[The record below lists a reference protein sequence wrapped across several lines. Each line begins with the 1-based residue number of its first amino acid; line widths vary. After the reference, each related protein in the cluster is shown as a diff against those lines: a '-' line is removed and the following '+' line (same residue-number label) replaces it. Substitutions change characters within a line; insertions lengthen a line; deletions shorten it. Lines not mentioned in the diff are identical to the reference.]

1 LVSKGDDKASFMRT
15 AADLI
20 NDPIRPTLVRM
31 TVPMMFGMVSLML
44 FNLADA
50 WFVGQLGTGPLAA
63 LSFTFPIS
71 FSITS
76 LAIGLGVGTSATLAR
91 LIGSGQRERI
101 ARVATDN
108 YLMCVL
114 ITALTGLIG
123 QFLLPVLSELL
134 GAPSELYPLIESYM
148 SVWFFAS
155 IFMVLNMVCN
165 ATFRSTGDTRLTA
178 AIMLGSSLLN
188 AVLDPILIFGWGPIP
203 SLGIQGAAIASLIA
217 WASTSVL
224 ALYLLKRVK
233 GLVLLEWLRWPE
245 VVHNWRS
252 VLHIAL
258 PAALSNMMT
267 PLANGVLT
275 AVVARH
281 GPEAVAAFGVGN
293 RLESLALLV
302 CLALSMTLPPFISQN
317 FGAKLVHRVQGAY
330 QTAIQFAL
338 LWQLLVYLI
347 FALSAGWI
355 AQMFTD
361 DPEVTR
367 WLTLWIL
374 IVPLGFGFQAATFL
388 SSSTFNALHQPMRAL
403 RVSLV
408 RLFLLYV
415 PLGWLGNHFF
425 DLTGMFVAL
434 VCANA
439 LTALFAWFW
448 MLRVQQRLARDINA

>member
-1 LVSKGDDKASFMRT
+1 
-15 AADLI
+15 
-20 NDPIRPTLVRM
+20 
-31 TVPMMFGMVSLML
+31 MMFGMVSLML

-50 WFVGQLGTGPLAA
+50 WFVGQLGTDPLAA

-91 LIGSGQRERI
+91 LIGSGQRERV

-108 YLMCVL
+108 YLMAILV
-114 ITALTGLIG
+114 TALTGLLG
-123 QFLLPVLSELL
+123 QFLLPTVARLL
-134 GAPSELYPLIESYM
+134 GAPFELYPLIEGYM
-148 SVWFFAS
+148 SIWFFAS

-165 ATFRSTGDTRLTA
+165 ATFRATGDTRITA
-178 AIMLGSSLLN
+178 SIMLGSSVLN
-188 AVLDPILIFGWGPIP
+188 FALDPILIFGWGAIP
-203 SLGIQGAAIASLIA
+203 PMGIEGAALASLIA
-217 WASTSVL
+217 WALTSIV
-224 ALYLLKRVK
+224 ALYVLKRFK
-233 GLVLLEWLRWPE
+233 KMLLLEWLRWPDIW
-245 VVHNWRS
+245 HNWRA
-252 VLHIAL
+252 VLRISL

-267 PLANGVLT
+267 PVANGVLT

-293 RLESLALLV
+293 RLESLSLLV

-317 FGAKLVHRVQGAY
+317 FGAKLIQRVQGAY
-330 QTAIQFAL
+330 QSAIQFAL
-338 LWQLLVYLI
+338 IWQLLVYLLL
-347 FALSAGWI
+347 ALSAGWV
-355 AQMFTD
+355 AQLFSD
-361 DPEVTR
+361 DPDVLR

-374 IVPLGFGFQAATFL
+374 IVPLGFGFQATTFL
-388 SSSTFNALHQPMRAL
+388 SSSTFNALHQPLRAM

-415 PLGWLGNHFF
+415 PLGWLGNHLFE
-425 DLTGMFVAL
+425 LKGMFVAL

-448 MLRVQQRLARDINA
+448 MIRFQRRLAESTKN

>member
-1 LVSKGDDKASFMRT
+1 
-15 AADLI
+15 
-20 NDPIRPTLVRM
+20 
-31 TVPMMFGMVSLML
+31 MMFGMVSLML

-50 WFVGQLGTGPLAA
+50 WFVGQLGTDPLAA

-91 LIGSGQRERI
+91 LIGSGQRERV

-108 YLMCVL
+108 YLMAILV
-114 ITALTGLIG
+114 TALTGLLG
-123 QFLLPVLSELL
+123 QFLLPTVARLL
-134 GAPSELYPLIESYM
+134 GAPYELYPLIEGYM
-148 SVWFFAS
+148 SIWFFAS

-165 ATFRSTGDTRLTA
+165 ATFRATGDTRITA
-178 AIMLGSSLLN
+178 SIMLGSSVLN
-188 AVLDPILIFGWGPIP
+188 CALDPILIFGWGAIP
-203 SLGIQGAAIASLIA
+203 PMGIEGAALASLIA
-217 WASTSVL
+217 WALTSIV
-224 ALYLLKRVK
+224 ALYVLKRFK
-233 GLVLLEWLRWPE
+233 KMLLLEWLRWPDIW
-245 VVHNWRS
+245 HNWRA
-252 VLHIAL
+252 VLRISL

-267 PLANGVLT
+267 PIANGVLT

-293 RLESLALLV
+293 RLESLSLLV

-317 FGAKLVHRVQGAY
+317 FGAKLIQRVQGAY
-330 QTAIQFAL
+330 QSAIQFAL
-338 LWQLLVYLI
+338 LWQLLVYLLL
-347 FALSAGWI
+347 ALSAGWV
-355 AQMFTD
+355 AQLFSD
-361 DPEVTR
+361 DPDVLR

-374 IVPLGFGFQAATFL
+374 IVPLGFGFQATTFL
-388 SSSTFNALHQPMRAL
+388 SSSTFNALHQPLRAM

-415 PLGWLGNHFF
+415 PLGWLGNHLFE
-425 DLTGMFVAL
+425 LKGMFIAL

-448 MLRVQQRLARDINA
+448 MIRFQRRLAESTKN

>member
-1 LVSKGDDKASFMRT
+1 
-15 AADLI
+15 
-20 NDPIRPTLVRM
+20 M

-50 WFVGQLGTGPLAA
+50 WFVGQLGTDPLAA

-91 LIGSGQRERI
+91 LIGSGQRERV

-108 YLMCVL
+108 YLMAILV
-114 ITALTGLIG
+114 TALTGLLG
-123 QFLLPVLSELL
+123 QFLLPTVARLL
-134 GAPSELYPLIESYM
+134 GAPYELYPLIEGYM
-148 SVWFFAS
+148 SIWFFAS

-165 ATFRSTGDTRLTA
+165 ATFRATGDTRITA
-178 AIMLGSSLLN
+178 SIMLGSSVLN
-188 AVLDPILIFGWGPIP
+188 FALDPILIFGWGAIP
-203 SLGIQGAAIASLIA
+203 PMGIEGAALSSLIA
-217 WASTSVL
+217 WALTSIV
-224 ALYLLKRVK
+224 ALYVLKRFK
-233 GLVLLEWLRWPE
+233 KMLLLEWLRWPDIW
-245 VVHNWRS
+245 HNWRA
-252 VLHIAL
+252 VLRISL

-267 PLANGVLT
+267 PVANGVLT

-293 RLESLALLV
+293 RLESLSLLV

-317 FGAKLVHRVQGAY
+317 FGAKLIQRVQGAY
-330 QTAIQFAL
+330 QSAIQFAL
-338 LWQLLVYLI
+338 IWQLLVYLLL
-347 FALSAGWI
+347 ALSAGWV
-355 AQMFTD
+355 AQLFSD
-361 DPEVTR
+361 DPDVLR

-374 IVPLGFGFQAATFL
+374 IVPLGFGFQATTFL
-388 SSSTFNALHQPMRAL
+388 SSSTFNALHQPLRAM

-415 PLGWLGNHFF
+415 PLGWLGNHLFE
-425 DLTGMFVAL
+425 LKGMFVAL

-448 MLRVQQRLARDINA
+448 MIRFQRRLAESTQK

>member
-1 LVSKGDDKASFMRT
+1 MSQT
-15 AADLI
+15 PDLLQ
-20 NDPIRPTLVRM
+20 DPIRPTLVRL

-50 WFVGQLGTGPLAA
+50 WFVGQLGTDPLAA
-63 LSFTFPIS
+63 LAFTFPIS

-91 LIGSGQRERI
+91 LIGSGQTQRV

-108 YLMCVL
+108 YLMAIL
-114 ITALTGLIG
+114 ITALTGVLG
-123 QFLLPVLSELL
+123 QFMLPWLARLL
-134 GAPSELYPLIESYM
+134 GAPFELFPLIEAYM
-148 SVWFFAS
+148 GVWFFAS

-165 ATFRSTGDTRLTA
+165 ATFRSIGDTRMTA
-178 AIMLGSSLLN
+178 TLMLGSSAIN
-188 AVLDPILIFGWGPIP
+188 FGLDPLFIFGWGPVP
-203 SLGIQGAAIASLIA
+203 ALGIEGAAVASLIA
-217 WASTSVL
+217 WLITSAL
-224 ALYLLKRVK
+224 ALYLLKTKK
-233 GLVLLEWLRWPE
+233 GLLLLEWLRWPDIW
-245 VVHNWRS
+245 HNWRS
-252 VLHIAL
+252 VLKISL

-317 FGAKLVHRVQGAY
+317 FGARLVGRVQRAY
-330 QTAIQFAL
+330 QLAIQFAL
-338 LWQLLVYLI
+338 IWQLLVYLGL
-347 FALSAGWI
+347 ALSAGWV
-355 AQMFTD
+355 ALLFTE
-361 DPEVTR
+361 DPEVRR

-374 IVPLGFGFQAATFL
+374 IVPLGFGFQATTFL
-388 SSSTFNALHQPMRAL
+388 SSSTFNALHQPLRAMRI
-403 RVSLV
+403 SLV

-415 PLGWLGNHFF
+415 PFGWLGNELFE
-425 DLTGMFVAL
+425 LKGMFVGL

-439 LTALFAWFW
+439 LTALIAWFW
-448 MLRVQQRLARDINA
+448 MIRYQQRLAEQTT

>member
-1 LVSKGDDKASFMRT
+1 MSRS
-15 AADLI
+15 ADLLQ
-20 NDPIRPTLVRM
+20 DPIQPTLVRL

-50 WFVGQLGTGPLAA
+50 WFVGKLGTDPLAA

-91 LIGSGQRERI
+91 LIGSGQSERV

-108 YLMCVL
+108 YLMAIL
-114 ITALTGLIG
+114 ITALMGLLG
-123 QFLLPVLSELL
+123 QFLLPTLASLL
-134 GAPSELYPLIESYM
+134 GAPSELFPLIDGYM
-148 SVWFFAS
+148 RVWFFAS

-165 ATFRSTGDTRLTA
+165 ATFRASGDTRITA
-178 AIMLGSSLLN
+178 LIILGSSVLN
-188 AVLDPILIFGWGPIP
+188 FILDPLFIFGWGPIP
-203 SLGIQGAAIASLIA
+203 ALGIEGAAIASLIA
-217 WASTSVL
+217 WASTSFA
-224 ALYLLKRVK
+224 ALFILWRLK
-233 GLVLLEWLRWPE
+233 GLVLLEWLRWPDIW
-245 VVHNWRS
+245 HNWRAILRIS
-252 VLHIAL
+252 L

-267 PLANGVLT
+267 PVANGVLT

-293 RLESLALLV
+293 RLESLSLLV

-317 FGAKLVHRVQGAY
+317 FGARLMQRVQGAY
-330 QTAIQFAL
+330 QSAIQFAL
-338 LWQLLVYLI
+338 VWQLVVYLLLAI
-347 FALSAGWI
+347 SAGWV
-355 AQMFTD
+355 AQLFTD
-361 DPEVTR
+361 DADVMR

-374 IVPLGFGFQAATFL
+374 IVPLGFGFQATTFL
-388 SSSTFNALHQPMRAL
+388 SSSTFNALHQPLRAL

-415 PLGWLGNHFF
+415 PLGWLGNYLF
-425 DLTGMFVAL
+425 DLKGMFVAL
-434 VCANA
+434 VVANA

-448 MLRVQQRLARDINA
+448 MLKVQNRLQNDLAG

>member
-1 LVSKGDDKASFMRT
+1 
-15 AADLI
+15 
-20 NDPIRPTLVRM
+20 
-31 TVPMMFGMVSLML
+31 MMFGMVSLML

-50 WFVGQLGTGPLAA
+50 WFVGQLGTDPLAA

-91 LIGSGQRERI
+91 LIGSGQRERV

-108 YLMCVL
+108 YLMAILV
-114 ITALTGLIG
+114 TALTGLLG
-123 QFLLPVLSELL
+123 QFLLPTVARLL
-134 GAPSELYPLIESYM
+134 GAPYELYPLIEGYM
-148 SVWFFAS
+148 SIWFFAS

-165 ATFRSTGDTRLTA
+165 ATFRATGDTRITA
-178 AIMLGSSLLN
+178 SIMLGSSVLN
-188 AVLDPILIFGWGPIP
+188 FALDPILIFGWGAIP
-203 SLGIQGAAIASLIA
+203 PMGIEGAALSSLIA
-217 WASTSVL
+217 WALTSIV
-224 ALYLLKRVK
+224 ALYVLKRFK
-233 GLVLLEWLRWPE
+233 KMLLLEWLRWPDIW
-245 VVHNWRS
+245 HNWRA
-252 VLHIAL
+252 VLRISL

-267 PLANGVLT
+267 PVANGVLT

-293 RLESLALLV
+293 RLESLSLLV

-317 FGAKLVHRVQGAY
+317 FGAKLIQRVQGAY
-330 QTAIQFAL
+330 QSAIQFAL
-338 LWQLLVYLI
+338 IWQLLVYLLL
-347 FALSAGWI
+347 ALSAGWV
-355 AQMFTD
+355 AQLFSD
-361 DPEVTR
+361 DPDVLR

-374 IVPLGFGFQAATFL
+374 IVPLGFGFQATTFL
-388 SSSTFNALHQPMRAL
+388 SSSTFNALHQPLRAM

-415 PLGWLGNHFF
+415 PLGWLGNHLFE
-425 DLTGMFVAL
+425 LKGMFVAL

-448 MLRVQQRLARDINA
+448 MIRFQRRLAESTQK

>member
-1 LVSKGDDKASFMRT
+1 
-15 AADLI
+15 
-20 NDPIRPTLVRM
+20 
-31 TVPMMFGMVSLML
+31 MMFGMVSLML

-50 WFVGQLGTGPLAA
+50 WFVGQLGTDPLAA

-91 LIGSGQRERI
+91 LIGSGQRERV

-108 YLMCVL
+108 YLMAILV
-114 ITALTGLIG
+114 TALTGLLG
-123 QFLLPVLSELL
+123 QFLLPTVARLL
-134 GAPSELYPLIESYM
+134 GAPYELYPLIEGYM
-148 SVWFFAS
+148 SIWFFAS

-165 ATFRSTGDTRLTA
+165 ATFRATGDTRITA
-178 AIMLGSSLLN
+178 SIMLGSSVLN
-188 AVLDPILIFGWGPIP
+188 FALDPILIFGWGAIP
-203 SLGIQGAAIASLIA
+203 PMGIEGAALASLIA
-217 WASTSVL
+217 WALTSIV
-224 ALYLLKRVK
+224 ALYVLKRFK
-233 GLVLLEWLRWPE
+233 KMLLLEWLRWPDIW
-245 VVHNWRS
+245 HNWRA
-252 VLHIAL
+252 VLRISL

-267 PLANGVLT
+267 PVANGVLT

-293 RLESLALLV
+293 RLESLSLLV

-317 FGAKLVHRVQGAY
+317 FGAKLIQRVQGAY
-330 QTAIQFAL
+330 QSAIQFAL
-338 LWQLLVYLI
+338 IWQLLVYLLL
-347 FALSAGWI
+347 ALSAGWV
-355 AQMFTD
+355 AQLFSD
-361 DPEVTR
+361 DPDVQR

-374 IVPLGFGFQAATFL
+374 IVPLGFGFQATTFL
-388 SSSTFNALHQPMRAL
+388 SSSTFNALHQPLRAM

-415 PLGWLGNHFF
+415 PLGWLGNHLFE
-425 DLTGMFVAL
+425 LKGMFVAL

-448 MLRVQQRLARDINA
+448 MIRFQRRLAESTKN

>member
-1 LVSKGDDKASFMRT
+1 MSRAP
-15 AADLI
+15 DLLQ
-20 NDPIRPTLVRM
+20 DPIRPTLVRL

-63 LSFTFPIS
+63 LAFTFPIC

-91 LIGSGQRERI
+91 LIGSGQSERV

-108 YLMCVL
+108 YLMAIL
-114 ITALTGLIG
+114 ITALTGLLG
-123 QFLLPVLSELL
+123 QFMLPWLARLL
-134 GAPSELYPLIESYM
+134 GAPVELYPLIEAYM
-148 SVWFFAS
+148 GVWFFAS

-165 ATFRSTGDTRLTA
+165 ATFRATGDTRMTA
-178 AIMLGSSLLN
+178 TLMLGSSVIN
-188 AVLDPILIFGWGPIP
+188 FILDPILIFGWGPIP
-203 SLGIQGAAIASLIA
+203 ALGIKGAAVASLIA
-217 WASTSVL
+217 WAITSVL

-233 GLVLLEWLRWPE
+233 QLLLIEWLRWPE
-245 VVHNWRS
+245 IVQNWRDILKIS
-252 VLHIAL
+252 L

-293 RLESLALLV
+293 RLESLSLLV

-317 FGAKLVHRVQGAY
+317 FGARVIARVQQAY
-330 QTAIQFAL
+330 QLAVQFAL
-338 LWQLLVYLI
+338 LWQLLVYVIL
-347 FALSAGWI
+347 ALCAGWV
-355 AQMFTD
+355 AQLFTD
-361 DPEVTR
+361 DQGVMR

-388 SSSTFNALHQPMRAL
+388 SSSTFNALHQPLRAMRI
-403 RVSLV
+403 SLV

-415 PLGWLGNHFF
+415 PLGWLGNELFE
-425 DLTGMFVAL
+425 LKGMFVGL

-439 LTALFAWFW
+439 LTALIAWFS
-448 MLRVQQRLARDINA
+448 MIRYQKRLAPQIS